1 MGSNTIAWGEE
12 IIREV
17 NRIMSRVLITG
28 VAGFLGSHLA
38 EKFLKEGWEVVGMD
52 NLLTGSEDNIAHLFS
67 HPDFLFYKYDVT
79 NFIYIEGKIDLIL
92 HFACPASPKD
102 YEEHPIHTMKVD
114 SLGTLH
120 TLGLAKNKR
129 ARYVFASTS
138 EVYGDPEVHPQNE
151 NYWGKVNPIGHRSV
165 YDEAKRFSE
174 ALCMAYHREHGIDIR
189 IARIFNT
196 YGPRMR
202 KDDGRVIPT
211 FIVKALK
218 GEPIPI
224 FGDGKQTRSFCYVDD
239 MIEGIYRLSVKEGI
253 NGIVVNLGNP
263 EEFTIL
269 ELAEEI
275 KKLVFSSSTFEF
287 YPLPQDDPVRRNP
300 DITRAKNILS
310 WYPTIGLEEGLKK
323 TIEWFRERLRD

>member
-1 MGSNTIAWGEE
+1 
-12 IIREV
+12 
-17 NRIMSRVLITG
+17 MSRVLITG

-38 EKFLKEGWEVVGMD
+38 EKFLNEGWKVLGMD
-52 NLLTGSEDNIAHLFS
+52 NFLTGCEENIAHLFS
-67 HPDFLFYKYDVT
+67 NPNFTFYKYDVT
-79 NFIYIEGKIDLIL
+79 NFIYVDGEIELIL

-129 ARYVFASTS
+129 ARYLFASTS
-138 EVYGDPEVHPQNE
+138 EVYGDPEVHPQRE
-151 NYWGKVNPIGHRSV
+151 DYWGKVNPIGPRSV

-174 ALCMAYHREHGIDIR
+174 ALCMAYHREHKIDVR

-224 FGDGKQTRSFCYVDD
+224 YGNGKQTRSFCFVDD
-239 MIEGIYRLSVKEGI
+239 MIEGIYRLSVKDGIEG
-253 NGIVVNLGNP
+253 VVINLGNP
-263 EEFTIL
+263 EEFTII
-269 ELAEEI
+269 ELAEKI
-275 KKLVFSSSTFEF
+275 KELTSSSSPFEF
-287 YPLPQDDPVRRNP
+287 YPLPQDDPLRRNP
-300 DITRAKNILS
+300 DISRAKKILGWS
-310 WYPTIGLEEGLKK
+310 PKIKLEEGLKI
-323 TIEWFRERLRD
+323 TIEWFRGRV